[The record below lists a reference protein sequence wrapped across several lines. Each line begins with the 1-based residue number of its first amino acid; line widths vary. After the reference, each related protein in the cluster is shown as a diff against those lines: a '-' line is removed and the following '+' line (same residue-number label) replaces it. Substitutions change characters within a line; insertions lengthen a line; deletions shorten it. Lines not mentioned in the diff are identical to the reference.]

1 MCSIVLG
8 WKWPLKVVRAENS
21 KDEKNYSWLNSKGS
35 QVSRTYGCKIVDA
48 HSEYGK
54 DLEMNAIVL
63 DYLRK
68 L

>member
-1 MCSIVLG
+1 M
-8 WKWPLKVVRAENS
+8 
-21 KDEKNYSWLNSKGS
+21 
-35 QVSRTYGCKIVDA
+35 SRTYGCKIVDA

-63 DYLRK
+63 DYPRK